1 VENNNP
7 GSGHE
12 ELRKILKR
20 ARRVA
25 GRASPEAREAN
36 LRKLIR
42 ASLETPEVPDT
53 LRARVQ
59 AIEAARRRRRRTWAV
74 RAFITLCEFVTGR
87 RTLEDPAQPS
97 VRLGAR
103 RPAWLAS
110 RKLLIGLAP
119 LALAVML
126 LFLFLILNTN
136 SPVQALARSVD
147 AMARV
152 RSVHCT
158 GQYMRY
164 PPATWDRSRPWP
176 RGPQKVEWWYKAP
189 NRFRYQV
196 EPELEAWP
204 EAGTGII
211 IGQRRAFVG
220 DATSRRRAEQGVS
233 HRIQI
238 TEPFLTPFDFIS
250 PERMIAGR
258 KINVDGGNMT
268 ATIARWRGK
277 PYNRPIDLIV
287 VVSEVPVKY
296 GVHGPWSTFQLL
308 DVDPHSHLLLRSR
321 RNVFIKEGDHWRA
334 VEKETL
340 DHFEYNVD
348 LADSLFQSEPPGS

>member
-87 RTLEDPAQPS
+87 RTLEGPAQPS

-158 GQYMRY
+158 GQYVQY
-164 PPATWDRSRPWP
+164 PPATWDRSRLWP

-189 NRFRYQV
+189 DRFRYQIG
-196 EPELEAWP
+196 PELEGWP

-211 IGQRRAFVG
+211 VGQKGAFIGEATSGRRAKQWVN
-220 DATSRRRAEQGVS
+220 R
-233 HRIQI
+233 RIQV
-238 TEPFLTPFDFIS
+238 TESFLTPFDFFAAD
-250 PERMIAGR
+250 RLIAEC
-258 KINVDGGNMT
+258 KAAACIV
-268 ATIARWRGK
+268 RWEGK
-277 PYNRPIDLIV
+277 LYNQPIDVIEV
-287 VVSEVPVKY
+287 ASEVPVKY
-296 GVHGPWSTFQLL
+296 GVHGPWRTYQVLQ
-308 DVDPHSHLLLRSR
+308 VDPDTRLLLRSTR
-321 RNVFIKEGDHWRA
+321 TVLVKQGNDWRA
-334 VEKETL
+334 VETETL

-348 LADSLFQSEPPGS
+348 LDDRLFQSEPSGS